1 MGKKTIAVIVAIVGV
16 IVFGYMQYA
25 SASQISAIITDSKL
39 IEKSDKGAL
48 YNLEIQFNNPSLLV
62 LTAGNTEFT
71 ILADDN
77 TLGQG
82 TLDPF
87 MLPALGKATTSG
99 VWLKEHKADSDS
111 AQVKISGV
119 TKYQLFFTS
128 IDVPFTY
135 YPTQDQTRDFIH
147 DA

>member
-1 MGKKTIAVIVAIVGV
+1 MGKKAVAIIAAIIGV
-16 IVFGYMQYA
+16 TLFGYIQYA
-25 SASQISAIITDSKL
+25 SASQISATITNSEL
-39 IEKSDKGAL
+39 LEKSEKGSL
-48 YNLEIQFNNPSLLV
+48 YNLELQFNNPSLLV

-71 ILADDN
+71 IIADDN
-77 TLGQG
+77 ALGQG

-99 VWLKEHKADSDS
+99 LWLKEHSTGSD

-119 TKYQLFFTS
+119 TKYQLLFTS
-128 IDVPFTY
+128 IDIPFTY
-135 YPTQDQTRDFIH
+135 YPTQDQTREFIH

>member
-1 MGKKTIAVIVAIVGV
+1 MGKKAIGIVAAIVSV
-16 IVFGYMQYA
+16 ILFGYIQYA
-25 SASQISAIITDSKL
+25 SASQISATITDSEL
-39 IEKSDKGAL
+39 IEKSEKGSL
-48 YNLEIQFNNPSLLV
+48 YNLELQFDNPSLLV
-62 LTAGNTEFT
+62 LTAGNTEFS
-71 ILADDN
+71 ILADDDK
-77 TLGQG
+77 LGQG

-99 VWLKEHKADSDS
+99 MWLKEHGADSDN

-135 YPTQDQTRDFIH
+135 YPTQDQIREFIH

>member
-1 MGKKTIAVIVAIVGV
+1 MGKKVVAVIIAIIGV
-16 IVFGYMQYA
+16 VIFGYTQYA
-25 SASQISAIITDSKL
+25 SASQISATITNSEL
-39 IEKSDKGAL
+39 LEKSSGGSL
-48 YNLEIQFNNPSLLV
+48 YNLELQFNNPSLLV

-71 ILADDN
+71 ISADDDK
-77 TLGQG
+77 LGQG

-87 MLPALGKATTSG
+87 MLPALGTTTTSG
-99 VWLKEHKADSDS
+99 VWLKEHS
-111 AQVKISGV
+111 ANSENPQVKIHGV

-135 YPTQDQTRDFIH
+135 YPTQDQTREFIH

>member
-1 MGKKTIAVIVAIVGV
+1 VGKKAVAVIAAIIGV
-16 IVFGYMQYA
+16 ILFGYIQYA
-25 SASQISAIITDSKL
+25 SASQISATITNSEL
-39 IEKSDKGAL
+39 VEKSEKGLL
-48 YNLEIQFNNPSLLV
+48 YNLELQFNNPSLLV

-71 ILADDN
+71 IIADDN
-77 TLGQG
+77 ALGQG

-99 VWLKEHKADSDS
+99 LWLKEHSTGSD

-119 TKYQLFFTS
+119 TKYQLLFTS
-128 IDVPFTY
+128 IDIPFTY
-135 YPTQDQTRDFIH
+135 YPTQDQTREFIH

>member
-1 MGKKTIAVIVAIVGV
+1 VGKKIIAVIVAIIGIV
-16 IVFGYMQYA
+16 VFGYTQYA
-25 SASQISAIITDSKL
+25 SATQIRATITDSEL
-39 IEKSDKGAL
+39 VEKSEKGSL
-48 YNLEIQFNNPSLLV
+48 YNLQLQFHNPSLLV

-77 TLGQG
+77 ALGQG

-99 VWLKEHKADSDS
+99 LWLKEHSADSDN

-119 TKYQLFFTS
+119 TKYQLLFTS
-128 IDVPFTY
+128 IEVPFTY
-135 YPTQDQTRDFIH
+135 YPTQEQTREFIH

>member
-1 MGKKTIAVIVAIVGV
+1 MGKKAVAIIAAIIGV
-16 IVFGYMQYA
+16 ILFGYIQYA
-25 SASQISAIITDSKL
+25 SASQISATITNSEL
-39 IEKSDKGAL
+39 VEKSERGSL
-48 YNLEIQFNNPSLLV
+48 YNLELQFNNPSLLV

-71 ILADDN
+71 IIADDN
-77 TLGQG
+77 ALGQG

-99 VWLKEHKADSDS
+99 LWLKEHSIGSD

-119 TKYQLFFTS
+119 TKYQLLFTS
-128 IDVPFTY
+128 IDIPFTY
-135 YPTQDQTRDFIH
+135 YPTQDQTREFIH

>member
-1 MGKKTIAVIVAIVGV
+1 MGKKVAAVIIAIIG
-16 IVFGYMQYA
+16 IAIFGYTQYA
-25 SASQISAIITDSKL
+25 SASQISATITNSEL
-39 IEKSDKGAL
+39 LEKSSGGSL
-48 YNLEIQFNNPSLLV
+48 YNLELQFSNPSLLL

-71 ILADDN
+71 ISADDDR
-77 TLGQG
+77 LGQG

-87 MLPALGKATTSG
+87 MLPALGTTTTSG
-99 VWLKEHKADSDS
+99 VWLKEHS
-111 AQVKISGV
+111 ATSENPQVKIYGV

-135 YPTQDQTRDFIH
+135 YPTQDQTREFIH

>member
-1 MGKKTIAVIVAIVGV
+1 MGKKIIAVIAAIVGV
-16 IVFGYMQYA
+16 AVFGYIQYA
-25 SASQISAIITDSKL
+25 SATQISATITDSEL
-39 IEKSDKGAL
+39 IEKSEKGSL
-48 YNLEIQFNNPSLLV
+48 YNLKLQFHNPSLLV

-77 TLGQG
+77 ALGQG

-99 VWLKEHKADSDS
+99 LWLKEHSAESDN

-119 TKYQLFFTS
+119 TKYQLLFTS
-128 IDVPFTY
+128 IEVPFTY
-135 YPTQDQTRDFIH
+135 YPTQEQTREFIH
-147 DA
+147 DT